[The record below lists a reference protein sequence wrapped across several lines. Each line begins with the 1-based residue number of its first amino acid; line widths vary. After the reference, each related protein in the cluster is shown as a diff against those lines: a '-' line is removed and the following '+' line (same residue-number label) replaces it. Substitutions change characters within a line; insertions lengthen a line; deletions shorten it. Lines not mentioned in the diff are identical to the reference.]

1 MGRRDVVGMDK
12 AAVSQGRASEGA
24 GGGRDA
30 LVFGRTPIETARI
43 RSIET
48 RIVDLP
54 LRRLQQFAR
63 FGTHLQ
69 SIVLVE
75 LLTEDG
81 VTRSEER
88 RVGKECVR
96 TCRSRWSPYHS
107 TKKSLTTSKT
117 KGITTE
123 HFI

>member
-75 LLTEDG
+75 ILTEEIG
-81 VTRSEER
+81 RAHVELQSLM
-88 RVGKECVR
+88 R
-96 TCRSRWSPYHS
+96 TSYAVFC
-107 TKKSLTTSKT
+107 L
-117 KGITTE
+117 
-123 HFI
+123 

>member
-30 LVFGRTPIETARI
+30 LVFGRTSIETARI

-75 LLTEDG
+75 ILTEDG
-81 VTRSEER
+81 VT
-88 RVGKECVR
+88 
-96 TCRSRWSPYHS
+96 
-107 TKKSLTTSKT
+107 
-117 KGITTE
+117 GIGEAVTPCGPWGSGDSGEANKATM
-123 HFI
+123 HR